1 MNQRLRTLTLLHSN
15 DLHGDF
21 LAEELDDRLLGGV
34 SMLSGYVSR
43 VRDTEPN
50 VLYAIAGDMLQ
61 GSIIDREYRGL
72 STIGIMNLL
81 APDVA
86 TIGNHEVDYG
96 VGHLLFLE
104 KCAKFPI
111 VNANLYAK
119 PTGTRLFNSHK
130 VLEVGGM
137 RVLFIGAVTAET
149 LAKARQEEHI
159 GELVDLHDPA
169 DEVGRICNLYRG
181 RGIDL
186 TVLLTHIGFEEDKR
200 LAARL
205 DPAWGVDVIIG
216 GHSHTLPDA
225 PAEVNGILIVQAGCG
240 TDQIGRF
247 DLTVDVKTNSVADWS
262 WQCVPIDSG
271 HCPRDPALEELILHY
286 KSHTDAKYGQVLTR
300 FDRALTHPARN
311 RQTEL
316 GGLFADLLAGA
327 LGLDVMLLA
336 SGSVRV
342 QALGPIVT
350 LADLKAAVPFD
361 ETVTRVR
368 VTGAQLRAMLA
379 YMLREE
385 AFAVGAH
392 TEFYQLSEGL
402 RAVWSRSRGCFT
414 RLDWQGAPLR
424 EDACLCVGL
433 QRYHLDNF
441 TKAFGMELPTG
452 QGEPR
457 LVSTSC
463 VDVLEERLAARPRF
477 AAPAADR
484 LTVEP

>member
-1 MNQRLRTLTLLHSN
+1 MSDRLRSLTLLHSN

-21 LAEELDDRLLGGV
+21 LAEQLDDRLLGGV
-34 SMLSGYVSR
+34 SMLSGYVNR

-72 STIGIMNLL
+72 STIQIMNLL
-81 APDVA
+81 APDVT

-119 PTGTRLFNSHK
+119 PTGTRLFDSHI

-137 RVLFIGAVTAET
+137 RVLFIGVVTAET

-169 DEVGRICNLYRG
+169 AEVGRICNLYRN
-181 RGIDL
+181 RRIDL

-216 GHSHTLPDA
+216 GHSHTLPA
-225 PAEVNGILIVQAGCG
+225 EPACVNGVLIVQAGCG

-247 DLTVDVKTNSVADWS
+247 DLTVDVRTNTVAGWT

-271 HCPRDPALEELILHY
+271 PCPRDPALEELILHY
-286 KSHTDAKYGQVLTR
+286 KSHTDAKYGRVLTR
-300 FDRALTHPARN
+300 FDHALTHPARN

-327 LGLDVMLLA
+327 LELDVMLLA
-336 SGSVRV
+336 SGSVRTPT
-342 QALGPIVT
+342 LGPIVT
-350 LADLKAAVPFD
+350 LADLKSTVPFD
-361 ETVTRVR
+361 ETVTRVY
-368 VTGAQLRAMLA
+368 VTGAQLRQMLA

-402 RAVWSRSRGCFT
+402 QACWSRSRQCFT
-414 RLDWQGAPLR
+414 RLDWRGEPLR
-424 EDACLCVGL
+424 EDACLSVGL
-433 QRYHLDNF
+433 QRYHFDNF
-441 TKAFGMELPTG
+441 RKAFGMEVPEG
-452 QGEPR
+452 QGTPR

-463 VDVLEERLAARPRF
+463 VDVLEEELAAKPRF
-477 AAPAADR
+477 AAPPTDR